1 MIWFKYQNP
10 PGATVARQFQTLSTY
25 ERDEVTR
32 EAGRTLRHQ
41 EYEHLMSKRLTQL
54 VAIGADELADTD
66 AYAFMRAWWT
76 AKVRWY
82 VIDNVAVE
90 PDAGDFVPCRVEGGL
105 SPVEFVE
112 GVAGLPSYTLT
123 LIEKEAR

>member
-1 MIWFKYQNP
+1 MIWLKYQNP
-10 PGATVARQFQTLSTY
+10 PSATVARQFHELSLY

-32 EAGRTLRHQ
+32 ETGRTLRHR
-41 EYEHLMSKRLTQL
+41 EYEHLMSKRLSQL
-54 VAIGADELADTD
+54 VSIGADELADTD
-66 AYAFMRAWWT
+66 AYAFLRAWWT

-82 VIDNVAVE
+82 VVDDVTVE
-90 PDAGDFVPCRVEGGL
+90 PDAGDFIPCRVEGGI

-112 GVAGLPSYTLT
+112 GVTGLPSYTLT